1 MFLNVML
8 LLAVVIMI
16 DLILDYKWDNPH
28 ISKYGFS
35 GKTVERL
42 EKINEY
48 YNLGGKVQLDE
59 ENRMKLRRYNLMKEN
74 DEYNEKNKTTSK
86 K

>member
-1 MFLNVML
+1 MFLNVIL
-8 LLAVVIMI
+8 LFAIYVMV
-16 DLILDYKWDNPH
+16 DLILAYKWDSPH
-28 ISKYGFS
+28 TAKYGFS
-35 GKTVERL
+35 GKAVEEL

-59 ENRMKLRRYNLMKEN
+59 ENRMKLRRYNLMKEK
-74 DEYNEKNKTTSK
+74 DSEENKTTPK

>member
-1 MFLNVML
+1 MFLNWVL

-16 DLILDYKWDNPH
+16 NLILEYKWLKPYG
-28 ISKYGFS
+28 SKYGFS
-35 GKTVERL
+35 GKTVEEL
-42 EKINEY
+42 EKINQY

-59 ENRMKLRRYNLMKEN
+59 ENRMKLRRYNLMKER
-74 DEYNEKNKTTSK
+74 DNEENKTAPK